1 MRLVP
6 QRLLRLTGSAARDRQ
21 LYRSLISD
29 VCLRLRGGYDVR
41 TSLSGRHGMREL
53 RRAEVVRVSG
63 LRWTAIA
70 DSHREN
76 HSISLGTATRPVK
89 LRSNEVALLRPLSTP
104 LFNPRPTRREDG
116 DERR

>member
-1 MRLVP
+1 
-6 QRLLRLTGSAARDRQ
+6 
-21 LYRSLISD
+21 
-29 VCLRLRGGYDVR
+29 
-41 TSLSGRHGMREL
+41 MREL